1 MKLKLL
7 KIIVVCTLVIS
18 GITGGINW
26 HNKEVDQKIYQLN
39 KNNRAKEKTL
49 INKYNNEYNKLQ
61 NLTDK
66 VIIEK
71 ENSIMKLYHDIKN
84 LKSYLKI
91 KESSLTIADK
101 INTAPDFKITAYDLS
116 VASCEKT
123 RTSGSYGIT
132 ASGYNLKNQSLRTA
146 STIATDPRIIPLG
159 TFVYIYFEEEP
170 SYNGIYISSD
180 VGGAIRGNHIDLF
193 LGDYNSEQPS
203 KEALRFGIKYAKV
216 LRLDKIL

>member
-1 MKLKLL
+1 MRLKLL
-7 KIIVVCTLVIS
+7 KIIVVFALIILS
-18 GITGGINW
+18 ITGGIYW
-26 HNKEVDQKIYQLN
+26 HTTTLEQLTKDNKI
-39 KNNRAKEKTL
+39 KEKIL
-49 INKYNNEYNKLQ
+49 EKQYKSEYDKLQ
-61 NLTDK
+61 SLTDK

-101 INTAPDFKITAYDLS
+101 INTAPNFKITAYDLS
-116 VASCEKT
+116 VNSCEKT

-170 SYNGIYISSD
+170 KFNGIYISSD

-203 KEALRFGIKYAKV
+203 RDALNFGIKYAKV
-216 LRLDKIL
+216 LLLDKIL